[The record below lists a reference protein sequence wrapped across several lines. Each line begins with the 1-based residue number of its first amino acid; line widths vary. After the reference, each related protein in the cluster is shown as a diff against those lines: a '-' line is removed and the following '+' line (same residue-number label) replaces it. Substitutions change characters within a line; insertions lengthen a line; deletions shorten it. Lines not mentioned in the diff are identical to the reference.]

1 MEIYKIYSWYGKLM
15 SGDGLSAKC
24 PICGV
29 ISNMYPDYSNGS
41 GTTINHNLTY
51 CGHKAE
57 GYFEIGEKL

>member
-1 MEIYKIYSWYGKLM
+1 M